1 MRSRTARGANISAL
15 YHWTLGA
22 VRLSPPLWQAPKSR
36 TNVRHNHARRT
47 HTSAQNY
54 ARHAAPDRRALPG
67 LQRGLVCFFRAL
79 ARRGSPPVSGATLIE
94 YRPRPRRNDLRHRLN
109 AGSRRPDQSSR
120 RGSERVVREHM
131 QHSASV
137 GRQNDAHVPWRPQRI
152 TPSTR
157 ARNLDHAVDALA
169 SSRFAGAHRHTLH
182 HGAAA
187 PRQGHRRY
195 RQ

>member
-1 MRSRTARGANISAL
+1 MREANDGSAS
-15 YHWTLGA
+15 H
-22 VRLSPPLWQAPKSR
+22 
-36 TNVRHNHARRT
+36 T
-47 HTSAQNY
+47 HTSAQTVLHVQRTAFKSY
-54 ARHAAPDRRALPG
+54 TRPPARHLQLFSAPRTPRLR
-67 LQRGLVCFFRAL
+67 L
-79 ARRGSPPVSGATLIE
+79 PVSRATLIE